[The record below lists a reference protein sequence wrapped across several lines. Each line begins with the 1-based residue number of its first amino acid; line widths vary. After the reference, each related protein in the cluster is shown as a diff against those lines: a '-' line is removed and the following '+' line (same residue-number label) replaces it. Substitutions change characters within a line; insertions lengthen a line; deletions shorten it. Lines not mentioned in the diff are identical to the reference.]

1 MQKNINEELR
11 APKEESRRH
20 LDCITLSIRAQINLV
35 RSLLLIDGAH
45 LCREEYK
52 FLFNPG
58 ASFHPGQSADHLY
71 DGSKHILSNL
81 KLYI

>member
-20 LDCITLSIRAQINLV
+20 LKCITLSIRAPINLV
-35 RSLLLIDGAH
+35 RSPLLIDGAH
-45 LCREEYK
+45 LRLGEYK
-52 FLFNPG
+52 FLFNPDDG
-58 ASFHPGQSADHLY
+58 FHLGQPADNLY
-71 DGSKHILSNL
+71 DGSKHIPSNL